1 MTPLEIRSQVL
12 YNIFGEGTPP
22 VSAVVRATTYLR
34 EVMREIEDM
43 GRWWW
48 NRRVVGGSILSSTT
62 LADDTSTPA
71 VIDPVLSVAGEFP
84 ELTDLVKRH
93 MLLSIESVFTFEDSH
108 ALAHTENAVKT
119 TYGKALGKGRMLSP
133 ASAEDGLMLRIA
145 ARTFDPDFAGD
156 IDLAAKYTYSDPG
169 VPTHYFFGN
178 DVMTLHGNYFKMRVL
193 SYPVPEQDTLYAA
206 EVSVRTDLQFDADTG
221 AADAQD
227 INTKIG
233 LALVAGGTA
242 RCASAFG
249 HGDIAARF
257 MSEYQDQITRLRMD
271 NARMLC
277 NNLMDCE
284 YNDI

>member
-62 LADDTSTPA
+62 LADDTSTPLA
-71 VIDPVLSVAGEFP
+71 IDPVLSVSGEFP
-84 ELTDLVKRH
+84 ELTELSKSH
-93 MLLSIESVFTFEDSH
+93 KLLAIERVNVFKTSRYI
-108 ALAHTENAVKT
+108 AHTEEGTRTA
-119 TYGKALGKGRMLSP
+119 YGKALGEGRPLSP
-133 ASAEDGLMLRIA
+133 ADSDSGILFNIA
-145 ARTFDPDFAGD
+145 ARTFDPDFSGD
-156 IDLAAKYTYSDPG
+156 IDIAVQYTYSDRG
-169 VPTHYFFGN
+169 EPTHYFFGN

-193 SYPVPEQDTLYAA
+193 SYPVPEVDTLYAA

-221 AADAQD
+221 AVDAQD